1 MRSRLTEHLLENFDS
16 YHLRMIYEKVDGLGD
31 ELAKTDS
38 LIDGRHSPE
47 SREKEQSR
55 AMVNTYNIPMGFL
68 SGRPGLDACA
78 LDGDPMLITFETPV
92 RF

>member
-1 MRSRLTEHLLENFDS
+1 MRSRLTEHLLGNFDS
-16 YHLRMIYEKVDGLGD
+16 YLIRMIYEKVDGLGD
-31 ELAKTDS
+31 GLAKTDS

-55 AMVNTYNIPMGFL
+55 AMVNARSIPMGFL
-68 SGRPGLDACA
+68 GGRPSLDVCA